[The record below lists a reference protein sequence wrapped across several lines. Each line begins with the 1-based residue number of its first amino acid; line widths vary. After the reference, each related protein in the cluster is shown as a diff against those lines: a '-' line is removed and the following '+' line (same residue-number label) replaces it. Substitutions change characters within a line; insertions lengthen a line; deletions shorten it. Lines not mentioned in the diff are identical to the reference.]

1 LLGRK
6 TVSRDVLLMAL
17 GLSTLLL
24 TVGLASAVDV
34 SGKWIS
40 KTPGEGWVQW
50 DILYKWHL
58 DCEITFS
65 QSGSEVTADISSTLV
80 NVEDLDPTDAYP
92 LEYVNKDLGKT
103 SHTRLVGVVQ
113 GDTLVFDMSQL
124 NVPER
129 GTAGGIS
136 YVGEPDLHGSIVL
149 TVSGDSMYG
158 SGTYTNAGAT
168 MHYVIDLKRGG
179 GIFGVFGT
187 NTAATV
193 ASSGFVAGFVLIII
207 VVLRPAHIPSTLRHP
222 PSGRSYEPA
231 ETRETKEA
239 PISYP
244 EGGTPIG
251 GAGITVPPP
260 PTGRPLPPK
269 QHYANTPES
278 PRCPVHPDTP
288 LVPHYRDSRDVGS
301 WYCPKCKGY
310 PWGRS

>member
-1 LLGRK
+1 
-6 TVSRDVLLMAL
+6 
-17 GLSTLLL
+17 
-24 TVGLASAVDV
+24 
-34 SGKWIS
+34 
-40 KTPGEGWVQW
+40 
-50 DILYKWHL
+50 LYRWHN
-58 DCEITFS
+58 DWEVTFS
-65 QSGSEVTADISSTLV
+65 QNGSEVTADISSTLV
-80 NVEDLDPTDAYP
+80 KVDDLDPNDIYT
-92 LEYVNKDLGKT
+92 LEEPNRHLGET
-103 SHTRLVGVVQ
+103 GHTRLVGVVQ
-113 GDTLVFDMSQL
+113 GDTLVFDMSQ
-124 NVPER
+124 R
-129 GTAGGIS
+129 
-136 YVGEPDLHGSIVL
+136 PDCQGSIVL

-158 SGTYTNAGAT
+158 SGTYTGGT
-168 MHYVIDLKRGG
+168 IHYHYVIDLKRGG
-179 GIFGVFGT
+179 GISGVFGT

-193 ASSGFVAGFVLIII
+193 ASSGFVAVFVLIII
-207 VVLRPAHIPSTLRHP
+207 VVLRPAHIPSTLRRP